1 MSVSELKIVRFAAEH
16 VPEIA
21 AIEAVSYRDPW
32 SESSFHETL
41 VLADSSWV
49 ALIDDAVAG
58 YLITQWVLD
67 EIHVLNIAVRGEYRR
82 RSVGAK
88 LMTHLFDLGVQ
99 RGMRDI
105 FLEVRVSNVPA
116 QELYRKFGFS
126 TLAVRQH
133 YYPDGENAFIMYRQL
148 PAPDDSNGAVT
159 LTNEQVGDEHGD

>member
-16 VPEIA
+16 VPEVA

-32 SESSFHETL
+32 SENSFQETL

-49 ALIDDAVAG
+49 ARIDNMVAG

-67 EIHVLNIAVRGEYRR
+67 EIHVLNIAVRDEFRR
-82 RSVGAK
+82 RGVGAK

-105 FLEVRVSNVPA
+105 FLEVRASNAPA
-116 QELYRKFGFS
+116 QKLYRKFGFS
-126 TLAVRQH
+126 TLATRHH
-133 YYPDGENAFIMYRQL
+133 YYPDGEGAFIMYRQL
-148 PAPDDSNGAVT
+148 PAADDLNGAAT

>member
-1 MSVSELKIVRFAAEH
+1 MSDLRIVKFAAEH
-16 VPEIA
+16 VPEVA

-32 SESSFHETL
+32 SEDSFREIL
-41 VLADSSWV
+41 VLTDSSWV
-49 ALIDDAVAG
+49 MLTDNAVAG

-67 EIHVLNIAVRGEYRR
+67 EIHILNIAVKDEFRR
-82 RSVGAK
+82 KGVGAK

-105 FLEVRVSNVPA
+105 FLEVRVSNAPA

-126 TLAVRQH
+126 TLATRPH

-148 PAPDDSNGAVT
+148 PADDSEAATT
-159 LTNEQVGDEHGD
+159 LTDQQVGDEHGD